1 VKATTDWKKHLP
13 SSLRGA
19 LEPRDLVLAV
29 CGGILL
35 WAPLAYG
42 SVHPWAYVSL
52 GLALAIL
59 STILLARV
67 GLAPFFA
74 RDSLG
79 TLPRP
84 PLWGLVLAAALLVLF
99 QLVPLPQGVV
109 GWLSPQAIQIRSLGN
124 AYGLGPLIPLS
135 LNSNATIRETLLLW
149 PAAVLFF
156 VLVYTVNSRRRI
168 EALVFLLLGWLSSRP
183 SMASGIFKATSSGA
197 GRPFYP
203 GRLCGTFI
211 NSNHAAGYLGMAILL
226 ACGLFLARER
236 RDGATA
242 GDRRDHNWLRF
253 WSRAE
258 HLEPLVRRA
267 LFFLPLLMLL
277 VAFFFAASRGAILA
291 LGFGLALMGFLWAS
305 QHSERWPLYLLTAFL
320 VGVALYSLW
329 LGGATVFAWV
339 MNLSDQGRDIAFWG
353 SLHLI
358 REFPLVGAGLGTF
371 DDLPYGFVPVTLS
384 RTRLTYN
391 DWVELLAETG
401 LVAFIIGAGGWC
413 LFMAI

>member
-1 VKATTDWKKHLP
+1 
-13 SSLRGA
+13 
-19 LEPRDLVLAV
+19 
-29 CGGILL
+29 
-35 WAPLAYG
+35 
-42 SVHPWAYVSL
+42 
-52 GLALAIL
+52 
-59 STILLARV
+59 
-67 GLAPFFA
+67 
-74 RDSLG
+74 
-79 TLPRP
+79 
-84 PLWGLVLAAALLVLF
+84 
-99 QLVPLPQGVV
+99 
-109 GWLSPQAIQIRSLGN
+109 
-124 AYGLGPLIPLS
+124 

-168 EALVFLLLGWLSSRP
+168 EALVFLLLGVALVEAFYGLWHFQSHLIW
-183 SMASGIFKATSSGA
+183 GWKN
-197 GRPFYP
+197 PFYP

-242 GDRRDHNWLRF
+242 GDRRGHNWLRF

-267 LFFLPLLMLL
+267 RFFLPLLMLL

-291 LGFGLALMGFLWAS
+291 LGFGLALMGLLWAS
-305 QHSERWPLYLLTAFL
+305 QHSARWPLYLLTAFL

-329 LGGATVFAWV
+329 LGGATVFARV

-358 REFPLVGAGLGTF
+358 REFPRWEPGSAPST
-371 DDLPYGFVPVTLS
+371 T
-384 RTRLTYN
+384 
-391 DWVELLAETG
+391 
-401 LVAFIIGAGGWC
+401 C
-413 LFMAI
+413 LMASCP